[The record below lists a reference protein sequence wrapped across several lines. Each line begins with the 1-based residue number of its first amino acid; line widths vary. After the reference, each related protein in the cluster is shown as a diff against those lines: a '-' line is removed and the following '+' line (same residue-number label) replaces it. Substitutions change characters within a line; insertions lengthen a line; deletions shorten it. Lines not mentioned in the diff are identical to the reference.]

1 MASDAEIN
9 LYVTIH
15 AGCPELH
22 ADLIGVPRRLRAER
36 LRTLATLGLTGVRGG
51 VSAAAGARTTR
62 DPASAPADP
71 QHARKVRLLERL
83 GS

>member
-1 MASDAEIN
+1 MGSDAEIN
-9 LYVTIH
+9 LYVSIH
-15 AGCPELH
+15 AGCPELQ

-36 LRTLATLGLTGVRGG
+36 LRTLATLGLTGVRGA
-51 VSAAAGARTTR
+51 VSAAGARTTR

>member
-1 MASDAEIN
+1 MGSEAEIN
-9 LYVTIH
+9 LYVSIH

-51 VSAAAGARTTR
+51 VSAARTTG

>member
-9 LYVTIH
+9 LYVSIH
-15 AGCPELH
+15 AGCPELQ
-22 ADLIGVPRRLRAER
+22 ADLIVVPRRLRAER
-36 LRTLATLGLTGVRGG
+36 LRTLATLGLAGVRGG
-51 VSAAAGARTTR
+51 VSAAGARTTR

>member
-1 MASDAEIN
+1 MGSDAEIH
-9 LYVTIH
+9 LYVSIH
-15 AGCPELH
+15 AGCPELQ

-36 LRTLATLGLTGVRGG
+36 LRTLATLGLAGVRGG
-51 VSAAAGARTTR
+51 VSATADTRTTR
-62 DPASAPADP
+62 DPASGPADP

>member
-1 MASDAEIN
+1 MASDAAIN
-9 LYVTIH
+9 LYVSIH

-51 VSAAAGARTTR
+51 VSAAARTTG

>member
-1 MASDAEIN
+1 MGSEAEIN

-22 ADLIGVPRRLRAER
+22 ADLISVPRRLRAER
-36 LRTLATLGLTGVRGG
+36 LRTLATLGLSGARGG
-51 VSAAAGARTTR
+51 ISATARTTS
-62 DPASAPADP
+62 DPASDPVDP
-71 QHARKVRLLERL
+71 QHARKVRILERL